1 MRKSVLFAVLLAFL
15 IAPAAAVADDLFPPW
30 WRGQERT
37 TSQIW
42 EFLDDTREDVLP
54 DGPAP
59 GGWNPLPSTMLDVTP
74 GPNMGWL
81 DWDNEREGVWQLS
94 GSMDVIVDNYPDHP
108 EYEKFLWVQ
117 ITWRPQI
124 DGAKPV
130 FGYIYPEPS
139 PDYPPALVG
148 EEKELENG
156 WIHSTYEWRLDCNP
170 QEERFGFFGEI
181 NVDELV
187 VDTWCIP
194 EPGTIAGLIGL
205 GLTVGLIFWRR
216 RK

>member
-1 MRKSVLFAVLLAFL
+1 VLLAFL
-15 IAPAAAVADDLFPPW
+15 IAPAAAVAVVTDHHVPPW

-42 EFLDDTREDVLP
+42 YFLDDVREDVLP
-54 DGPAP
+54 DGPAL
-59 GGWNPLPSTMLDVTP
+59 GGWDPLPSTMLDVTP

-81 DWDNEREGVWQLS
+81 GWDNEREGVWQLS
-94 GSMDVIVDNYPDHP
+94 GSMDVIVDNFDPPND
-108 EYEKFLWVQ
+108 EKRLWVQ

-124 DGAKPV
+124 DGAKPT
-130 FGYIYPEPS
+130 FGYVVPAPS
-139 PDYPPALVG
+139 PDYPVTLV
-148 EEKELENG
+148 EETNLEHG
-156 WIHSTYEWRLDCNP
+156 WIHSTYEWRLDYNP
-170 QEERFGFFGEI
+170 TDEFFGFFGKI

-187 VDTWCIP
+187 IDTWCIP
-194 EPGTIAGLIGL
+194 EPGTIASLIGL